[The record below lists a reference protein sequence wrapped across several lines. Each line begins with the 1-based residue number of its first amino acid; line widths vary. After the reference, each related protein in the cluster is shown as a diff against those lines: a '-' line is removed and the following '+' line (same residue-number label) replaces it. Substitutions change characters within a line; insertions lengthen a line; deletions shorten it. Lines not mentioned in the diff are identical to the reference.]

1 MKITLKAEAK
11 IETRFINTPAQGA
24 PIKCTPLI
32 KKSCDKKDGKMTTN
46 KTTIH
51 P

>member
-1 MKITLKAEAK
+1 MKIALKPEAK
-11 IETRFINTPAQGA
+11 IGTRFINTPARDA

-32 KKSCDKKDGKMTTN
+32 KSSCDKKDGKMTTN
-46 KTTIH
+46 KTSKH